1 MVLINMVL
9 VVIIGTQ
16 YCHQHHH
23 HTIITIILIIIIIN
37 ININKQFLPLVVNVF
52 NIINM
57 AFYFRR

>member
-37 ININKQFLPLVVNVF
+37 INKQFLPLVVNVF